1 MKVSFM
7 TWACPDW
14 SLAQILTGAIRY
26 GYDSVEPRV
35 EADHAHGIELDT
47 TKKERKAIREQFEN
61 CGVGIS
67 ALATSRRYAIAS
79 DHELAESIELT
90 QRYVDLAAD
99 LGCEHLRVF
108 GGGTPEGMDFADA
121 KKVVAESL
129 RACADHAAERKV
141 HLCLETH
148 DSYSLSGDCLETV
161 LMANHPSVAICWDIL
176 HPCRQGESIATAFE
190 NVRNHVRHCHVHDAR
205 LGEEP
210 GSYQM
215 ALMGEGDVPH
225 DEAVKL
231 LASIKFE
238 GALSGEWI
246 KAFDADEILPHDA
259 TVLRQ
264 YIAEAEKGTE
274 PFST

>member
-1 MKVSFM
+1 MKISFM

-14 SLAQILTGAIRY
+14 SLAQILAGAIRY
-26 GYDSVEPRV
+26 GYDCVEPRV

-47 TKKERKAIREQFEN
+47 TKKQRRAIRQQFED

-90 QRYVDLAAD
+90 KRYVDLAAD
-99 LGCEHLRVF
+99 LGCSNLRVF
-108 GGGTPEGMDFADA
+108 GGGTPQGMDFADA
-121 KKVVAESL
+121 KKIVAESL
-129 RACADHAAERKV
+129 HECAQHAAERKV
-141 HLCLETH
+141 YLCLETH

-161 LMANHPSVAICWDIL
+161 LMADHPNVAICWDIL
-176 HPCRQGESIATAFE
+176 HPCRQGETIAAAFE

-205 LGEEP
+205 LGEDP

-215 ALMGEGDVPH
+215 TLMGEGDVPH
-225 DEAVKL
+225 DEAIRL
-231 LASIKFE
+231 LASIDFQ

-246 KAFDADEILPHDA
+246 NAFPAEEVLPHDA
-259 TVLRQ
+259 AVLRQ
-264 YIAEAEKGTE
+264 YLAQASG
-274 PFST
+274 